1 MGHRVLSLFTG
12 AGGLDLGLEAAGFEP
27 ALCVE
32 LDLQARATL
41 KKNRP
46 AWVLAQPGDIHALSP
61 TQVLAQASA
70 KPRELSL
77 LAGGPPC
84 QPFSKSSYWA
94 GGDTARLRDPRAK
107 TLNAYLNVVEATLP
121 KVLLLENVKG
131 LAYQGKDEGL
141 KLLELGLQKINKAH
155 RTNYQGKIF
164 SLNAAHFG
172 VPQHRER
179 VFMVASIDGKD
190 FVPPAAT
197 HGEGLSRFVT
207 AWDAIGDLD
216 GDDSPDLKATGK
228 WADLLPSIPEGE
240 NYLWHTP
247 RNKKPGAEPLF
258 GWRTRYWS
266 FLLKLAKN
274 LPSWTIQ
281 ALPGPATGPFH
292 WRNRELSVDELA
304 RLQTF
309 PRDYKFE
316 GDHRAARRQIGNA
329 VPAAIGELLGKSI
342 RRQFF
347 SEEVSSAL
355 SLLPTLR
362 SDCPAPSACEPV
374 DRKYWHLRG
383 EHKDHPGT
391 KKGPAAVKWQK
402 ALAAKKKGKAKN
414 AKRPKNTKS
423 AKHDK
428 NAKRPKSNRS
438 RQVKPS
444 KAMVH
449 VVKSGRAA

>member
-27 ALCVE
+27 TLCVE
-32 LDLQARATL
+32 LDPEARATL
-41 KKNRP
+41 AKNRP
-46 AWVLAQPGDIHALSP
+46 LWSLAEPGDIHALSP
-61 TQVLAQASA
+61 KNLLEQAKL
-70 KPRELSL
+70 KPRELPL

-107 TLNAYLNVVEATLP
+107 TLSAYLNVVAATLP
-121 KVLLLENVKG
+121 QVLLLENVKG

-141 KLLELGLQKINKAH
+141 KLLEAGLHEINKRH
-155 RTNYQGKIF
+155 GTKYQGTIF
-164 SLNAAHFG
+164 ALNAAHFG

-179 VFMVASIDGKD
+179 VFMLASIDGKA
-190 FVPPAAT
+190 FTPPQPT
-197 HGEGLSRFVT
+197 HGEGLIRFAT

-216 GDDSPDLKATGK
+216 IDAWPAALKATGK

-258 GWRTRYWS
+258 GWRTRFWS
-266 FLLKLAKN
+266 FLLKLAKH

-292 WRNRELSVDELA
+292 WRNRELSVEELA

-309 PRDYKFE
+309 PRDYVFS

-329 VPAAIGELLGKSI
+329 VPAALGELLGRSI

-347 SEEVSSAL
+347 SETVSSTL
-355 SLLPTLR
+355 SLLPVLR
-362 SDCPAPSACEPV
+362 SDCPLPSTCGAVPE
-374 DRKYWHLRG
+374 KYWPLRG
-383 EHKDHPGT
+383 AHKDHPGT

-402 ALAAKKKGKAKN
+402 ALAAKKKKAKKKV
-414 AKRPKNTKS
+414 AKKKIKRATKL
-423 AKHDK
+423 
-428 NAKRPKSNRS
+428 
-438 RQVKPS
+438 VVPS
-444 KAMVH
+444 TARKT
-449 VVKSGRAA
+449 RDAA